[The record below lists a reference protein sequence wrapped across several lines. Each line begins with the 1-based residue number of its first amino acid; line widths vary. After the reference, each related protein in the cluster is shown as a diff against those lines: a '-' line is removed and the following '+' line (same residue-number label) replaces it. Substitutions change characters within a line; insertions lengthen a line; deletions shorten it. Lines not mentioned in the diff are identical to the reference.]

1 MKLICLGS
9 KLLLIYLC
17 LIPINAQS
25 SINDYFP
32 QDLGPSSSNYG
43 EVGLMEM
50 PTARLMKEGS
60 LKLGISSS
68 YPIEYTYIVATP
80 FSWLETTY
88 RYSEIKDRKYG
99 PFAYSGNQSYKD
111 KGFDLKIKLLDETFY
126 VPQLSLGIRD
136 IAGTGFFSGE
146 YLVGSKEIGNF
157 DVSLG
162 LGWGTLGVA
171 GNIKN
176 PFLDIH
182 DGFKTRQK
190 TYGEGGTFNFKQ
202 WFSGERASVYGG
214 IEYYLFRH
222 GLTFKLEYD
231 TSHDG
236 NTLGPI
242 HPEVHPVESRYNFG
256 ITRPLGKWLDL
267 GLSYERGNE
276 LRVSFSFKGNY
287 GRGGFVPK
295 IDPPKNVVRLSRE
308 QKSNILK
315 NKQIFYSSLNKN
327 LAEENIYIQ
336 GASLNKKSAEIVIAQ
351 SRFRS
356 SPRAVGRTARIVAAL
371 SPDEIDKLQIVV
383 MNGDIGVSSFSISR
397 DEFNS
402 SINNLSSPSELLT
415 KTELQT
421 VGDDTPSVLTTD
433 FKPSV
438 NFPEFSWNMTPALRH
453 QIGGP
458 EAFYLG
464 QLWWRIDT
472 SIKFKRNLT
481 LHTSLGFDIYN
492 TFNEFANPSQSTI
505 PRVRSD
511 IQEYLSEGKNNIAR
525 MKIDYMWSPRKDLFA
540 RIDLGYLEE
549 MFGGFGGE
557 IYYRPFNKQFSTS
570 LSLHHVKQRSY
581 DQRFGFKDYSTETG
595 FLGLY
600 YDFPYQVQSQFLLGK
615 YLAGDIGATLDLSRR
630 FHNGFTLGVFA
641 TKTNLSAEEFG
652 EGSFDKGF
660 YFSIPVDLFFTKYQ
674 TGDISFGMHPL
685 TKDGGA
691 MLNHN
696 QSLYAVF
703 GDTNKSSILR
713 DWNDILD

>member
-1 MKLICLGS
+1 MRLVFLGS

-25 SINDYFP
+25 AINDYFP

-43 EVGLMEM
+43 EVGLLEM
-50 PTARLMKEGS
+50 PTARLMEEGS
-60 LKLGISSS
+60 LKFGISSS
-68 YPIEYTYIVATP
+68 YPNEYTYIVATP

-88 RYSEIKDRKYG
+88 RYSELKDKKYG
-99 PFAYSGNQSYKD
+99 PFSYSGNQSYKD
-111 KGFDLKIKLLDETFY
+111 KGFDVKIRLLNETFY
-126 VPQLSLGIRD
+126 LPQLAIGIRD
-136 IAGTGFFSGE
+136 LAGTGIFAGE

-162 LGWGTLGVA
+162 LGWGTLGEA

-182 DGFKTRQK
+182 DGFRSRSSSLGQ
-190 TYGEGGTFNFKQ
+190 GGSFNFKD

-231 TSHDG
+231 TTHNG
-236 NTLGPI
+236 NTFRST
-242 HPEVHPVESRYNFG
+242 HPVKSRYNFG
-256 ITRPLGKWLDL
+256 ITKPLGKWVDL
-267 GLSYERGNE
+267 GLSYERGSE
-276 LRVSFSFKGNY
+276 FRFSFSFKGNY
-287 GRGGFVPK
+287 GRGSLVPK
-295 IDPPKNVVRLSRE
+295 IDSPKNVVPLSRE
-308 QKSNILK
+308 QKNNILK
-315 NKQIFYSSLNKN
+315 NKQIFYRSINKN
-327 LAEENIYIQ
+327 LGEENIYIQ

-351 SRFRS
+351 NRFRS
-356 SPRAVGRTARIVAAL
+356 YPRAVGRTARIVSAL

-397 DEFNS
+397 DEFDS
-402 SINNLSSPSELLT
+402 SINNLSSPNELLT
-415 KTELQT
+415 KTELKT
-421 VGDDTPSVLTTD
+421 IGDDTPSILTTD

-438 NFPEFSWNMTPALRH
+438 NFPEFFWNMSPALRH

-464 QLWWRIDT
+464 QLWWKIDT

-481 LHTSLGFDIYN
+481 LHTTLGFDIYN
-492 TFNEFANPSQSTI
+492 TFNEFANPSSSDI
-505 PRVRSD
+505 PHVRSD
-511 IQEYLSEGKNNIAR
+511 IQEYLLEGKNNIAR
-525 MKIDYMWSPRKDLFA
+525 MKIDYLWSPGKDLFA

-595 FLGLY
+595 HLGLY
-600 YDFPYQVQSQFLLGK
+600 YDFPNQIQSQFLFGK
-615 YLAGDIGATLDLSRR
+615 YLAGDIGATIDLSRR

-660 YFSIPVDLFFTKYQ
+660 YFSIPVDLFYTNYQ

-691 MLNHN
+691 MLNHHN
-696 QSLYAVF
+696 SLYALF
-703 GDTNKSSILR
+703 GDTNKSTILR

>member
-1 MKLICLGS
+1 MRLACLSS
-9 KLLLIYLC
+9 KLLLIYFC

-25 SINDYFP
+25 AINDYFP

-43 EVGLMEM
+43 EVGLLEM
-50 PTARLMKEGS
+50 PTARLMEEGS
-60 LKLGISSS
+60 LKFGISSS
-68 YPIEYTYIVATP
+68 YPNEYTYIVATP

-88 RYSEIKDRKYG
+88 RYSELKDQKYG
-99 PFAYSGNQSYKD
+99 PFSYSGNQSLKD
-111 KGFDLKIKLLDETFY
+111 KGFDVKIKLLNETFY
-126 VPQLSLGIRD
+126 LPQLAIGIRD
-136 IAGTGFFSGE
+136 LAGTGIFAGE

-162 LGWGTLGVA
+162 LGWGTLGEA

-182 DGFKTRQK
+182 DGFRSRNSSTGQ
-190 TYGEGGTFNFKQ
+190 GGSFNFKNL
-202 WFSGERASVYGG
+202 FSGERASVYGG

-231 TSHDG
+231 TTHNG
-236 NTLGPI
+236 NTFRST
-242 HPEVHPVESRYNFG
+242 HPVKSRYNFG
-256 ITRPLGKWLDL
+256 ITKPLGKWVDL
-267 GLSYERGNE
+267 GLSYERGSE
-276 LRVSFSFKGNY
+276 FRVSFSFKGNY
-287 GRGGFVPK
+287 GRGSLVPK
-295 IDPPKNVVRLSRE
+295 IDSPKNVVPLSRE
-308 QKSNILK
+308 QKNNILK
-315 NKQIFYSSLNKN
+315 NKQIFYRSINKN
-327 LAEENIYIQ
+327 LGEENIYIQ

-351 SRFRS
+351 NRFRS
-356 SPRAVGRTARIVAAL
+356 YPRAVGRTARIVSAL

-397 DEFNS
+397 DEFDS
-402 SINNLSSPSELLT
+402 SINNLSSPNELLT
-415 KTELQT
+415 KTELKT
-421 VGDDTPSVLTTD
+421 IGDDTPSILTTD
-433 FKPSV
+433 FKPIV
-438 NFPEFSWNMTPALRH
+438 NFPEFFWNMSPALRH

-464 QLWWRIDT
+464 QLWWKIDT

-481 LHTSLGFDIYN
+481 LHTTLGFDIYN
-492 TFNEFANPSQSTI
+492 TFNEFANPSYSDI
-505 PRVRSD
+505 PHVRSD
-511 IQEYLSEGKNNIAR
+511 IQEYLLEGKNNIAR
-525 MKIDYMWSPRKDLFA
+525 MKIDYLWSPGKDLFA

-595 FLGLY
+595 HLGLY
-600 YDFPYQVQSQFLLGK
+600 YDFPNQIQSQFLFGK
-615 YLAGDIGATLDLSRR
+615 YLAGDIGATIDLSRR

-660 YFSIPVDLFFTKYQ
+660 YFSIPVDLFYTNYQ

-691 MLNHN
+691 MLNHHN
-696 QSLYAVF
+696 SLYALF
-703 GDTNKSSILR
+703 GDTNKSTILR